1 MDSDASNL
9 WERHLAL
16 APYSRDDWRN
26 PALVIL
32 AVATLFGLFGTW
44 VASLAV
50 LFALDEL
57 EKGEEFGSALAF
69 VIFYV
74 SLLACPLTGW
84 ATFVFRRYRV
94 AIMIASPPLLLAIIS
109 VLVAIVS

>member
-1 MDSDASNL
+1 MT
-9 WERHLAL
+9 R
-16 APYSRDDWRN
+16 YSRDDWRK

-50 LFALDEL
+50 FFALDDL
-57 EKGEEFGSALAF
+57 EKDERFGSALAF
-69 VIFYV
+69 AIFYV

-84 ATFVFRRYRV
+84 ATFIFRRYRV
-94 AIMIASPPLLLAIIS
+94 AIMIASPPLLLVIIS
-109 VLVAIVS
+109 AVVKILSE

>member
-50 LFALDEL
+50 LFALDDL
-57 EKGEEFGSALAF
+57 EKSEGFGSALAF

-74 SLLACPLTGW
+74 SLLGCPLTGW
-84 ATFVFRRYRV
+84 ATFAFRRYRV

-109 VLVAIVS
+109 VVAAILN